1 MTPQADEILELFR
14 NTGAYLQ
21 GHFRLTSGLHSSEY
35 LQCALV
41 LQHPR
46 YAEHLGRLLG
56 NALSGMCRDAVSVV
70 AAPALGGLIIGHEVA
85 RVLSAR
91 FIFTERDPSGKMTLR
106 RGFTV
111 TAGEIAVVVEDV
123 ITTGGS
129 TQDVVGVLQA
139 AGARVAAAG
148 SIIDRSGGRANVAVP
163 RTALAVVAATA
174 WSPETC
180 PLCQQGVPVIKP
192 GSRPQ

>member
-1 MTPQADEILELFR
+1 MMHEFHGSHVFVNGG
-14 NTGAYLQ
+14 NTGIGRAI
-21 GHFRLTSGLHSSEY
+21 
-35 LQCALV
+35 V
-41 LQHPR
+41 LGFARAGAAVTFVYHGGPEAHAAAGDTVR
-46 YAEHLGRLLG
+46 EAE
-56 NALSGMCRDAVSVV
+56 
-70 AAPALGGLIIGHEVA
+70 
-85 RVLSAR
+85 
-91 FIFTERDPSGKMTLR
+91 
-106 RGFTV
+106 
-111 TAGEIAVVVEDV
+111 
-123 ITTGGS
+123 
-129 TQDVVGVLQA
+129 A